1 MSMSMSSSMDPPPS
15 GLPMSTSYPERM
27 NSSVSGYPSSVDDVN
42 KPAAMLVT
50 SNPTSANVTTTNQGG
65 MMVSSSN
72 PMGGIPP
79 PFRSSQQTRQYPAPN
94 SLPTCLPTSASAP
107 SIPNAAAAAGSG
119 QNGEH
124 NARLL
129 RSPQSKIET
138 LKNWSISTYKCTKQ
152 LMFEKLGKTS
162 RTVDTGNNSKFICK
176 HS

>member
-15 GLPMSTSYPERM
+15 GLPMSASYPERM